1 MESPLG
7 TEGGI
12 LMSTTVTPGLFSLA
26 EAKVSWK
33 APWFMAFFG
42 VVVFGG
48 FGVLGRR
55 EPVVFSLTP
64 EDANFA
70 LPPIE
75 AMSHTVGLTLGA
87 ILLGITALAFAWV
100 IQKKPVPLWWSL
112 VFGFIAITALLGWL
126 AAGDRVPVAF
136 LLANAIVLAI
146 PIMFGGMAGVMSERV
161 GVVNIAIEGQLL
173 TGAFVAAVVSTLTGS
188 LYVGMIAAII
198 AAALVS
204 MILAVFAVRYL
215 VDQIIVGVVL
225 NVLVIGVTNFLY
237 SQWLTQDAAS
247 TNAPGTFPLI
257 SIPVLSDIPI
267 LGPVLFE
274 NRLTVFLAFLAVPLL
289 WYVLFR
295 TSWGLRARAV
305 GEYPMAADT
314 MGIRVASTRFWWVV
328 MGGALAGLG
337 GAALTIGN
345 VGAFGKEMTQGQGF
359 IALAV
364 VILGRWHPFYM
375 SAAALLFG
383 FSIILRVWA
392 NQVSPG
398 IPTDFIIMVPYLV
411 TIIAVVGFVGKV
423 RPPAASGKPY
433 VKE

>member
-1 MESPLG
+1 
-7 TEGGI
+7 
-12 LMSTTVTPGLFSLA
+12 MSTTVTPSVFSLA

-33 APWFMAFFG
+33 APWFMAFFS

-55 EPVVFSLTP
+55 EPVVYSLTA
-64 EDANFA
+64 EDANFT

-75 AMSHTVGLTLGA
+75 AMSHMVGLSLGT
-87 ILLGITALAFAWV
+87 ILLVITGLAFLWV

-173 TGAFVAAVVSTLTGS
+173 TGAFVAAVVSTLTGN
-188 LYVGMIAAII
+188 LYIGMVAAMI

-204 MILAVFAVRYL
+204 MVLAVFAVRYL

-237 SQWLTQDAAS
+237 SQWLTQDASS
-247 TNAPGTFPLI
+247 TNAPGTFPVM
-257 SIPVLSDIPI
+257 SIPILSDIPI
-267 LGPVLFE
+267 VGPVLFE
-274 NRLTVFLAFLAVPLL
+274 NRLTVFLAFLAVTLL

-314 MGIRVASTRFWWVV
+314 MGIGVAATRFWWVV

-411 TIIAVVGFVGKV
+411 TIIAVVGFVGRV
-423 RPPAASGKPY
+423 RPPSASGKPY

>member
-1 MESPLG
+1 
-7 TEGGI
+7 
-12 LMSTTVTPGLFSLA
+12 MSATLRPGVFSLA

-33 APWFMAFFG
+33 APWFMAFFS
-42 VVVFGG
+42 VLVFGG
-48 FGVLGRR
+48 FGVLGRQ
-55 EPVVFSLTP
+55 EPVVYFLTA
-64 EDANFA
+64 EDANFV

-75 AMSHTVGLTLGA
+75 AMSNMVGLVLGA

-100 IQKKPVPLWWSL
+100 IQKRPVPLWWSL
-112 VFGFIAITALLGWL
+112 IFGFIAITALLGWL

-146 PIMFGGMAGVMSERV
+146 PIVFGGMAGVMSERV

-173 TGAFVAAVVSTLTGS
+173 TGAFVAAVVSTLTGN
-188 LYVGMIAAII
+188 LYWGLLSAMVAGS
-198 AAALVS
+198 LVS
-204 MILAVFAVRYL
+204 VVLAVFAVRYL

-237 SQWLTQDAAS
+237 SQWLTQDAATS
-247 TNAPGTFPLI
+247 NAPGTFPVVSL
-257 SIPVLSDIPI
+257 PLLSDIPVF
-267 LGPVLFE
+267 GPVFFE
-274 NRLTVFLAFLAVPLL
+274 NRLTVFLAFLAIPLL

-314 MGIRVASTRFWWVV
+314 MGINVAATRFWWVV
-328 MGGALAGLG
+328 AGGALAGLG

-411 TIIAVVGFVGKV
+411 TIIAVVGFVGRV
-423 RPPAASGKPY
+423 RPPASVGKPY

>member
-1 MESPLG
+1 M
-7 TEGGI
+7 T
-12 LMSTTVTPGLFSLA
+12 TTVTPGVFSLA

-33 APWFMAFFG
+33 APWFMAFFST
-42 VVVFGG
+42 VVFVG

-55 EPVVFSLTP
+55 EPVVYSLTA
-64 EDANFA
+64 EDANFT

-75 AMSHTVGLTLGA
+75 AMSHMVGLTLGA
-87 ILLGITALAFAWV
+87 ILLGITGLAFVWV
-100 IQKKPVPLWWSL
+100 IQKKPVPLWWSV

-173 TGAFVAAVVSTLTGS
+173 TGAFVAAVVSTLTGN
-188 LYVGMIAAII
+188 LYIGMIAAMI

-204 MILAVFAVRYL
+204 MVLAVFAVRYL

-237 SQWLTQDAAS
+237 SQWLTQDASAS
-247 TNAPGTFPLI
+247 NAPGTFPVM

-314 MGIRVASTRFWWVV
+314 MGIGVAATRFWWVV

-411 TIIAVVGFVGKV
+411 TIVAVVGFVGRV
-423 RPPAASGKPY
+423 RPPASVGKPY